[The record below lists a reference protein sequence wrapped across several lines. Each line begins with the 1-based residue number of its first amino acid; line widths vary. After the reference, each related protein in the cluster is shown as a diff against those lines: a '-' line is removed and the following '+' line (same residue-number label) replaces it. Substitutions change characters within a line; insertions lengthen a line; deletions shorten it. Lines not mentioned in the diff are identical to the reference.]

1 MITTGLHKLDE
12 LLGGGIR
19 NGIITDI
26 FGSSGTGKTQLA
38 LQICVNALRNN
49 GMVLYQDTTGNFR
62 PERLLELVK
71 IKNMDPKLL
80 DNVKVGRITNIAE
93 QIKYLEKTTEIK
105 NLHLVVVDNITDLFS
120 FEYSKESKS
129 LTKHIEFMRYM
140 HNLSFIAITKKIPI
154 VVTNMVRKS
163 DEAER
168 ENLDRS
174 ISMFVHQKIHLVKLG
189 HKYVAEVLPSFG
201 IKKETPYMITLAGLV
216 DSS

>member
-1 MITTGLHKLDE
+1 MITTGLRKLDE

-19 NGIITDI
+19 SSIITDI
-26 FGSSGTGKTQLA
+26 FGSSGTGKTQFA
-38 LQICVNALRNN
+38 LQICANALTNDN
-49 GMVLYQDTTGNFR
+49 MVLYQDTTGNFR

-80 DNVKVGRITNIAE
+80 DNVIVGRLTNTAE
-93 QIKYLEKTTEIK
+93 QIKYLDKISEVKS
-105 NLHLVVVDNITDLFS
+105 LHLIIIDNITDLFS

-129 LTKHIEFMRYM
+129 LTKHIEFMKYM
-140 HNLSFIAITKKIPI
+140 HNLSSVAIKKRIPI

-163 DEAER
+163 DEKES
-168 ENLDRS
+168 ENLNRS

-189 HKYVAEVLPSFG
+189 HKYTAEVLPSFG
-201 IKKETPYMITLAGLV
+201 IKKETAYMITQAGLV